1 MPDFVR
7 DEEFMS
13 EPPGMFSRPT
23 DPPAPLEP
31 LRAAGPVVEMHA
43 EWARMHKISSENTT
57 FAHRLRDKAI
67 SLRSRIG
74 GPDRQY
80 LGYVVR
86 AVDDVAARCDELAQR
101 LNDVAISLDD
111 LARTLGEDVTR
122 LRAELESASRR
133 EPEIPRSSPP

>member
-1 MPDFVR
+1 MR
-7 DEEFMS
+7 
-13 EPPGMFSRPT
+13 EPPGMFRRPT
-23 DPPAPLEP
+23 DPPAPLDP
-31 LRAAGPVVEMHA
+31 LRAGGTIVEMHA
-43 EWARMHKISSENTT
+43 EWARMHRISDENAT
-57 FAHRLRDKAI
+57 FAHRLRNKAI

-74 GPDRQY
+74 GADRHL

-122 LRAELESASRR
+122 LRAELESTSRA
-133 EPEIPRSSPP
+133 ESEVPRSSLP